1 MECNQIWSCYEK
13 TQVWVLVLKLAW
25 RSPALGSRR
34 TLPKIR
40 DILFVAPTDQYS
52 QPAVLM
58 LLTSMKSISLN
69 CPKSQM
75 GNAASSANIYWP
87 GHGYPAELCNSSV
100 MKSPCTACEIAPAH
114 HDAVKTGHHCYL
126 LKIIETGSE
135 PAVSKCLKLKRSSGD
150 SQGLDFSSAAFAA
163 PRSPCFCCLC

>member
-1 MECNQIWSCYEK
+1 MKK
-13 TQVWVLVLKLAW
+13 TQVRVLVLKLAW
-25 RSPALGSRR
+25 CSPALGSRR

-52 QPAVLM
+52 QPAVVM

-87 GHGYPAELCNSSV
+87 DHRYPTELCNSGV
-100 MKSPCTACEIAPAH
+100 MKSPCVLPVRSLLHTMMQSKQDIIA
-114 HDAVKTGHHCYL
+114 
-126 LKIIETGSE
+126 I
-135 PAVSKCLKLKRSSGD
+135 CLK
-150 SQGLDFSSAAFAA
+150 
-163 PRSPCFCCLC
+163 